1 MRQAV
6 RKTAATFAPR
16 SSTKSKNP
24 ATKGTVLY
32 TVFEVQAWLSIVAG
46 FLLSYNLIFP
56 SDRPDIARLLGM
68 WSVWMLGKQAGS
80 LYMSTELVAQFFIL
94 FSGTIKTT
102 LFCCVAKN

>member
-1 MRQAV
+1 M
-6 RKTAATFAPR
+6 
-16 SSTKSKNP
+16 
-24 ATKGTVLY
+24 LY

-94 FSGTIKTT
+94 SSGTIKTT